1 VGAWGTLAYEKNVLS
16 ALLQEHREKDL
27 RHKKDRKVK
36 KKKPRSQSY
45 QNIDGSN
52 EAFLTF
58 SSSRNEW
65 SCLESFWD
73 VSHGILK
80 VHNLGPHLWATPIWA
95 TQVRKVYIWA
105 NVYGPYKKAS
115 PAPTMTP
122 RMPPHD
128 SSLKLNYLF
137 NFVSIEQNL
146 SSSFTCWLL
155 WPFFFILSWK

>member
-1 VGAWGTLAYEKNVLS
+1 MELGNLKRSTQCSIRRAKTKSFSWITKVGAWGTLAYEKNVLS

-52 EAFLTF
+52 EAFLSF

-105 NVYGPYKKAS
+105 HTLQKGLSCPN
-115 PAPTMTP
+115 
-122 RMPPHD
+122 HD
-128 SSLKLNYLF
+128 SAHATS
-137 NFVSIEQNL
+137 
-146 SSSFTCWLL
+146 WLL
-155 WPFFFILSWK
+155 P